1 MKYTKALA
9 IAEEATDE
17 LSHFV
22 GEESLEKILESGY
35 LKGSQYDIA
44 KMNFKGSKEFKNI
57 DDNPKEL
64 CLVRKGL
71 ATNPEALSGNSGTTR
86 FLLDMENIKNIRHIK
101 KPYPV
106 AQLPVQNQRFIENE
120 LKELEEY
127 GLDKTRLNLIKSSIN
142 HKPMLPPK
150 EVEEK
155 INSLFKNSRGNI
167 VNISRSIISDYKVVY
182 DKIRRR
188 EGEERLDLSKAVI
201 PLSSKY
207 FKIVLSAND
216 LNDKIV
222 ELIKQKHQKDPN
234 LFYNNNVLKKILQ
247 EK

>member
-1 MKYTKALA
+1 
-9 IAEEATDE
+9 
-17 LSHFV
+17 
-22 GEESLEKILESGY
+22 
-35 LKGSQYDIA
+35 
-44 KMNFKGSKEFKNI
+44 
-57 DDNPKEL
+57 
-64 CLVRKGL
+64 
-71 ATNPEALSGNSGTTR
+71 
-86 FLLDMENIKNIRHIK
+86 
-101 KPYPV
+101 
-106 AQLPVQNQRFIENE
+106 
-120 LKELEEY
+120 
-127 GLDKTRLNLIKSSIN
+127 LDKTRLNLIKSSIN

-222 ELIKQKHQKDPN
+222 ELIKQKYQKDPN